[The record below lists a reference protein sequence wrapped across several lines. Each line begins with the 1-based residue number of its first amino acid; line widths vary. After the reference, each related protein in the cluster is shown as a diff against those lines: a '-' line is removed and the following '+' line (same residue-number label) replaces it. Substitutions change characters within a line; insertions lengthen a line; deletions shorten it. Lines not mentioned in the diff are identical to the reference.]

1 VTPLRY
7 FDVPES
13 LSVQVVPSEEVRMV
27 PDNPTAT
34 YNEDE
39 VVVLSVVVLSVVVLL
54 SSLLLQEMMVRLK
67 RKRERMMSRYFTW
80 FPNWLF

>member
-1 VTPLRY
+1 MYV
-7 FDVPES
+7 VPEV
-13 LSVQVVPSEEVRMV
+13 LDVQVVPSDEVRMV

-39 VVVLSVVVLSVVVLL
+39 VDVLSVVVLSVVVLL

-67 RKRERMMSRYFTW
+67 RKRER
-80 FPNWLF
+80 